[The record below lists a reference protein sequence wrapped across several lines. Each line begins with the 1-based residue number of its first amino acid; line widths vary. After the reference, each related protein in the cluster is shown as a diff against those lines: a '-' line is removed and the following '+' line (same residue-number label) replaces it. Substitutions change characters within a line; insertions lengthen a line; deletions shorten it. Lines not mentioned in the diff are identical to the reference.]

1 MKSKTG
7 LKFLFR
13 AAMAAF
19 IAAPVLI
26 VSLVGFISY
35 MTYSKKLTADE
46 TGAFGLSQT
55 AGIASVIDE
64 YVNFVTSAS
73 ELDSVKQTAVDPHN
87 EDGTPISVYAENGY
101 NVLDVIV
108 TGADGLILANYS
120 GKDLRMNFFDD
131 NMREISRS
139 ETPVSGIFRNNSVY
153 DGKNVFHCVKPV
165 SDIGYVIV
173 VADVRGIYDYLSRAG
188 FMEGGG
194 TLTVFDEAG
203 NAVNADGKEVAPFG
217 DLSGVLKSKIDSYK
231 GKQLNLSGSA
241 KYERFESNGYYG
253 SVGNI
258 AGTKWKWIALYP
270 TSAPVPSPF
279 TTLMPAVVAALV
291 VCLIDVLIMILG
303 TRGLINP
310 LTKTIE
316 KMKVIKDGAFD
327 ERLDV
332 AGKGKN
338 EFAQMA
344 EVFNIM
350 LNEVMLS
357 EELHRTISEIS
368 DNMLFEW
375 DFVKEKMYLSEN
387 FKNTFDISESGAK
400 LINGKFIDSKMDDEN
415 ADKYRRDINRL
426 LKTKDSVGSEYEI
439 AAKNGGTVWV
449 SLRAHCVTDRVGEL
463 VRVLGVLTNID
474 NEKKLNLQLAEKA
487 SYDFLSGLYNRN
499 TFEKEL
505 EEVLAL
511 SASKKLAVL
520 FVDID
525 DFKFINDRFNHT
537 IGDEAIKFTAGKLK
551 NVTEKGGLAGRF
563 GGDEFVLCLTDS
575 EQVDDVEQLCVDII
589 DELYEGYF
597 CEQANTQMNIRV
609 SIGVSLS
616 PQHSSNGKTLIA
628 QADEAMYFVKKNGK
642 SNYHFYDPEDSNIN
656 DMINR

>member
-19 IAAPVLI
+19 IVAPVLI
-26 VSLVGFISY
+26 VTLVGFISY
-35 MTYSKKLTADE
+35 AAYSKKLTADE

-55 AGIASVIDE
+55 AGIAAVIDE
-64 YVNFVTSAS
+64 YVNFAASAS
-73 ELDSVKQTAVDPHN
+73 ELDSVKQTAIDPN
-87 EDGTPISVYAENGY
+87 NKDGTPIAFYAENGK
-101 NVLDVIV
+101 NVVDVV
-108 TGADGLILANYS
+108 VANANGTVLANQSGEYS
-120 GKDLRMNFFDD
+120 MENFIGDLKAD
-131 NMREISRS
+131 SG
-139 ETPVSGIFRNNSVY
+139 TAVSDIFRNVY
-153 DGKNVFHCVKPV
+153 NGKNVFYCAKPV
-165 SDIGYVIV
+165 SGDGYVAV
-173 VADVRGIYDYLSRAG
+173 VADVKGIYDYLSKAS
-188 FMEGGG
+188 FMDGG
-194 TLTVFDEAG
+194 TLVVFDGAG
-203 NAVNADGKEVAPFG
+203 TAINADGKEVAPLG
-217 DLSGVLKSKIDSYK
+217 DLSGILKTKIDAYKSKQIT
-231 GKQLNLSGSA
+231 A
-241 KYERFESNGYYG
+241 KYEKFEGNGYYG

-258 AGTKWKWIALYP
+258 GGTKWKWIALYP
-270 TSAPVPSPF
+270 TSAPTPPPF
-279 TTLMPAVVAALV
+279 GTLMPALVAALIV
-291 VCLIDVLIMILG
+291 SLLNVLIMVLG
-303 TRGLINP
+303 TRGLVNP

-316 KMKVIKDGAFD
+316 KMKVIKEGAFD
-327 ERLDV
+327 ERLDIV
-332 AGKGKN
+332 GRN

-344 EVFNIM
+344 EVFNMM
-350 LNEVMLS
+350 LNEVMFS
-357 EELHRTISEIS
+357 EELHRTVSEIS

-375 DFVKEKMYLSEN
+375 DFVKEKMYLSDN
-387 FKNTFDISESGAK
+387 FKNTFDITESGVK
-400 LINGKFIDSKMDDEN
+400 LIGGKFIDSKMDDEN

-439 AAKNGGTVWV
+439 TVKSGNTMWV

-463 VRVLGVLTNID
+463 IRVLGVLTNID

-487 SYDFLSGLYNRN
+487 SFDFLSGLFNRN

-511 SASKKLAVL
+511 SASKKIAIL

-551 NVTEKGGLAGRF
+551 KVVEKGGLAGRF
-563 GGDEFVLCLTDS
+563 GGDEFVLCLTDAAQI
-575 EQVDDVEQLCVDII
+575 EDVEQLCVDII

-597 CEQANTQMNIRV
+597 CEQANSQMNIRV

-642 SNYHFYDPEDSNIN
+642 SNYHFYDPEDSNIT